1 MRFAV
6 AGLLLLLCVGCE
18 ACDCEPAIPPGEHS
32 IVVKRTTWQHKMDIY
47 NAELARDKAWWES
60 ISEDERQR
68 LGAKIMQ
75 GMPNH

>member
-18 ACDCEPAIPPGEHS
+18 TCDCEPAIAPGEHS
-32 IVVKRTTWQHKMDIY
+32 IVVKRTTRQHKMDIY
-47 NAELARDKAWWES
+47 NAEFARDKAWWDA